1 MPTAKDIFLQK
12 HAVLGSGGSRM
23 GGRTLLALVSKWI
36 KFQNTR
42 ISRIRPN
49 LIFCI
54 RPNLIFCIRPHRIS
68 GVAGF
73 QISRISDKIPIR
85 CTSLASED
93 VGKSTTSNIQLFIY
107 AWNVWLIKRKQIFRP
122 RDQPIGCHS
131 FFYVRYILYISYTS
145 YQCCGSKYIAL
156 GSGSGVFQEK
166 NFLKKM

>member
-1 MPTAKDIFLQK
+1 MEQQTFFVPTAEDIFLQK
-12 HAVLGSGGSRM
+12 KAVLGSGGSRM

-54 RPNLIFCIRPHRIS
+54 RPNLMFCIRPHRIS

-85 CTSLASED
+85 CTSLDSERML
-93 VGKSTTSNIQLFIY
+93 VNPQHPIFSCLFMHGTSGL
-107 AWNVWLIKRKQIFRP
+107 
-122 RDQPIGCHS
+122 
-131 FFYVRYILYISYTS
+131 
-145 YQCCGSKYIAL
+145 
-156 GSGSGVFQEK
+156 
-166 NFLKKM
+166 